1 MDLGSQMREE
11 AINFKTLLIS
21 NGRTCSELE
30 QDERRY
36 SDEWSSEN
44 RQILPDDAGLQVVQQ
59 HAWGLIQIESCW
71 GDDLIGS
78 TESERHGE
86 SKEWDGEGCRRHHK
100 SNRRVQKESDDEPGN
115 WLELGRS
122 SETQRE
128 AVYEDFCSRSR
139 CHQEL
144 FGQGCCILAKA
155 NGLGV
160 TCAKEDPSKHKQVL
174 AGAVEAAWALRQD
187 VVADAR
193 WTALHTRR
201 SETM

>member
-1 MDLGSQMREE
+1 MDLGSQMREK
-11 AINFKTLLIS
+11 AINFKTLLIT

-71 GDDLIGS
+71 GDDLIRS
-78 TESERHGE
+78 TESQRHGE

-100 SNRRVQKESDDEPGN
+100 SDRRIPKESDDESGH

-128 AVYEDFCSRSR
+128 AVYEDFCSRSW

-144 FGQGCCILAKA
+144 SRQGYCILEKA
-155 NGLGV
+155 NGLSL
-160 TCAKEDPSKHKQVL
+160 TRAKEGIGKHKQVPTR
-174 AGAVEAAWALRQD
+174 AVEAARALRQD
-187 VVADAR
+187 VAVDAR
-193 WTALHTRR
+193 WAALHTWR
-201 SETM
+201 SKVM